1 VPETAAVRIV
11 VAGQGAAGV
20 AAALSAVE
28 TARAAGRNVHVMLID
43 KASAS
48 EAGGNT
54 RWSPSNMRMASPE
67 RVEPGFVRDVL
78 AATADRGDE
87 RYFSRLAADAPE
99 VVGWAASHGV
109 TFIQPP
115 YYLAKGP
122 PRIQPQGGGA
132 ALLAVLIKA
141 AKAAGV
147 SFLYESA
154 AREIVQADGR
164 IVGLEVDRS
173 GRRETLPAEA
183 IVLASGGFQGSAA
196 LMREH
201 FGPGGDT
208 MRLISPGTRY
218 DSGDGIAMALRAGA
232 ARSGDWNGMH
242 AEPVDARATNSAP
255 VVLVYPF
262 GIVVDKAGRRFFDEG
277 AGLVHETWEWFARE
291 IHFKRPGSI
300 VYAICDSR
308 LFDVADYNRAIRSEV
323 EPFRADTIK
332 ELAGLIGV
340 DAAALDE
347 TIAAYNAACSGNPA
361 AFDATRCDGLATQR
375 LTPPKS
381 NWARAIGAPP
391 YLAWPLVGAI
401 AYTFG
406 GVATDEHARVLRPD
420 GTVIPGLYAA
430 GEITGHFYATA
441 PNSVAVLRALVF
453 GRIAGRKAASTQF
466 PAPDHRAQSASMT
479 D

>member
-1 VPETAAVRIV
+1 MPEPASARIV
-11 VAGQGAAGV
+11 VVGQGAAGV
-20 AAALSAVE
+20 AAALSAAE
-28 TARAAGRNVHVMLID
+28 AARATGRDVEVTLID
-43 KASAS
+43 KASWA

-67 RVEPGFVRDVL
+67 RVEPSFVRDVL
-78 AATADRGDE
+78 AATGNQGDE
-87 RYFSRLAADAPE
+87 RYFTRLAADAPE
-99 VVGWAASHGV
+99 AIAWAATHGV

-122 PRIQPQGGGA
+122 PRIQPQGGGLALLA
-132 ALLAVLIKA
+132 ALLKA
-141 AKAAGV
+141 AKTAGV
-147 SFLYESA
+147 SFLYECA

-164 IVGLEVDRS
+164 IVALEVEHN
-173 GRRETLPAEA
+173 GQRERLPADVV
-183 IVLASGGFQGSAA
+183 VLASGGFQGSAA

-218 DSGDGIAMALRAGA
+218 DSGDGIALALRAGA

-262 GIVVDKAGRRFFDEG
+262 GIVVDKSGRRFFDEG

-291 IHFKRPGSI
+291 IHFNRPGSI
-300 VYAICDSR
+300 AYAICDSH
-308 LFDVADYNRAIRSEV
+308 LFDVPDYKRAIRSEV
-323 EPFRADTIK
+323 EPFRADTVA
-332 ELAGLIGV
+332 ELARLIDV
-340 DAAALDE
+340 DAAALGE
-347 TIAAYNAACSGNPA
+347 TIAAYNAACSGNAA
-361 AFDATRCDGLATQR
+361 AFDATQCDGLATQG
-375 LTPPKS
+375 LAPPKS
-381 NWARAIGAPP
+381 NWAREIGSPP

-406 GVATDEHARVLRPD
+406 GIATDTHARVLGAD
-420 GTVIPGLYAA
+420 GTILPDLYAA

-453 GRIAGRKAASTQF
+453 GRIAGREAVATTASTTRVRQ
-466 PAPDHRAQSASMT
+466 
-479 D
+479 

>member
-1 VPETAAVRIV
+1 MPEAAAARIV
-11 VAGQGAAGV
+11 VVGQGAAGI
-20 AAALSAVE
+20 AAALSAAE
-28 TARAAGRNVHVMLID
+28 AARAASRRVEITLID
-43 KASAS
+43 KASVG

-67 RVEPGFVRDVL
+67 RVEPSFVRDVL
-78 AATADRGDE
+78 AATGNRGDE
-87 RYFSRLAADAPE
+87 RYFTRLAADAPE

-122 PRIQPQGGGA
+122 PRIRPQGGGA
-132 ALLAVLIKA
+132 ALLAALVKA
-141 AKAAGV
+141 AKEAGV
-147 SFLYESA
+147 SFLYETA
-154 AREIVQADGR
+154 AREIVRDKGR
-164 IVGLEVDRS
+164 IVGLTVDRS
-173 GRRETLPAEA
+173 GRSETLPAEA
-183 IVLASGGFQGSAA
+183 VVLASGGFQGSAA

-201 FGPGGDT
+201 FGAGGDT
-208 MRLISPGTRY
+208 MRLISPGTHHN
-218 DSGDGIAMALRAGA
+218 SGDGIAMALRAGA

-242 AEPVDARATNSAP
+242 AEPVDARATDSAP

-262 GIVVDKAGRRFFDEG
+262 GIVVDKSGRRFFDEG

-291 IHFKRPGSI
+291 IHFRRPGA
-300 VYAICDSR
+300 VAYTICDSC
-308 LFDVADYNRAIRSEV
+308 LFDVADYKRAIRSEV
-323 EPFRADTIK
+323 EPFRADTIN
-332 ELAGLIGV
+332 ELAGAIGV
-340 DAAALDE
+340 DASALGK
-347 TIAAYNAACSGNPA
+347 TIEGYNAACSGNPA
-361 AFDATRCDGLATQR
+361 AFDATRCDGLATQG

-381 NWARAIGAPP
+381 NWAHAISRPP

-406 GVATDEHARVLRPD
+406 GLATDEHARVLNTD
-420 GTVIPGLYAA
+420 GTIIPGLYAA

-453 GRIAGRKAASTQF
+453 GRIAGRAAVSTQS
-466 PAPDHRAQSASMT
+466 PLAPRGRWPSMT